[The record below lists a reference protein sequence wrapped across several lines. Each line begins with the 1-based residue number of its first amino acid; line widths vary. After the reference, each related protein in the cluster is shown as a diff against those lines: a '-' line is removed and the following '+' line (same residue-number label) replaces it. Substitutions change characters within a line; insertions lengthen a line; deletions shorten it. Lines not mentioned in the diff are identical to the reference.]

1 MSVLASHSVADT
13 TTNLPDEDHADND
26 HENAG
31 DDLLFSLPGS
41 QASVHSAMICNF
53 ACVCFV
59 CLVWKRPCHIA
70 RIYEAA
76 AFKGI
81 LNLADGTRILLLE
94 ERLPALMQPAI

>member
-1 MSVLASHSVADT
+1 MSVSASRSATDT
-13 TTNLPDEDHADND
+13 ATNLPDEDHADND
-26 HENAG
+26 HEYAG

-94 ERLPALMQPAI
+94 QRLPALMQPAI